1 MRITI
6 PRFVVALSFAILL
19 QAGVFA
25 WSNTDLLYL
34 RRPVSEIV
42 HDDAAVFTKNAAD
55 ALTRPKLT
63 RKHLDT
69 IADAAH
75 QLGQPTTEIQALER
89 RVAADPAD
97 TQIKLRL
104 ADALRRGGDLRRAE
118 ALYRE
123 VIGSQTPQD
132 KRP

>member
-6 PRFVVALSFAILL
+6 PRFVVALSVALLL
-19 QAGVFA
+19 QGGVFA

-34 RRPVSEIV
+34 RQPVAAIV
-42 HDDAAVFTKNAAD
+42 KDDATVFVRNAD
-55 ALTRPKLT
+55 EALARPKLT

-75 QLGQPTTEIQALER
+75 QLGRPAQEIQALER
-89 RVAADPAD
+89 RVAADPTD
-97 TQIKLRL
+97 RQLRLRL
-104 ADALRRGGDLRRAE
+104 ADALRRGGDLSRSE

-123 VIGSQTPQD
+123 VIGSSTPQD